1 MGEITSQ
8 TKVFID
14 FGAASGIA
22 GSIGGAIWLQRL
34 TKFQVTDARSTEGV
48 KAIGVSGFAG
58 VREKECGGTIAITEL
73 RQDVPQVDWRQIKR
87 ERKYFTLTTQDE
99 NNGKRAKFLRCR
111 VSKIDRGADD
121 EGMHTDEIE
130 VVFGQ
135 EV

>member
-1 MGEITSQ
+1 MAEIISQ

-14 FGAASGIA
+14 FGAAAGVA

-58 VREKECGGTIAITEL
+58 VREKQGGGTIAITEL
-73 RQDVPQVDWRQIKR
+73 RQDSAQVDWRQIKK

-99 NNGKRAKFLRCR
+99 NNGKRSKFLRCR
-111 VSKIDRGADD
+111 ISKVDRGADD

-130 VVFGQ
+130 VIYGE